1 MSFWN
6 RLGLAVLVGSTLMLG
21 ACDGDDGA
29 DGAQGP
35 EGPAG
40 PPGDPGLPAD
50 DFTRGA
56 EIASDVT
63 LTLESITVTGTDPF
77 ALAFSATGKN
87 RRGETVP
94 LVGLSRIALYVIN
107 QASNDGD
114 LGAPVQWFNHAQE
127 NEFGTSMF
135 CTPTGTASSRGN
147 EVNACTL
154 VEDPDNPG
162 HYTGSW
168 SHDGNAPVVLADGD
182 ANALHRVVI
191 RAYDLV
197 NDEGETLEDKVLSA
211 PADFIPATGE
221 TATSV
226 KDSVAS
232 AACIQCHGALEGY
245 PEGDERFAY
254 VSRHGNYQKV
264 EQCVACHTPALG
276 SADFAPMIHGIHA
289 GRRDGFEEVGF
300 PGELFQC
307 RHCHGEMDSWQ
318 ANVWGQACQGC
329 HTSEAAAN
337 HITAVGNDRSC
348 NTCHG
353 ADAPP
358 AGPGLP
364 GPVADSHRPMRRAA
378 MEDTP
383 GMAFEFTGATVSDN
397 GLDDDLSTLTVTA
410 NLTFNGAPA
419 ADDFDF
425 TPYMTNTGR
434 GILLGNVAVDGVV
447 TRITTLDI
455 HGDRVSLT
463 GGVLTVAKDL
473 ADASLTGTVYLTAEV
488 QFCGEA
494 GMAMPCEADGT
505 GYANQAPVAYFNLD
519 GGEALLARHSQ
530 PERVTVTE
538 ANCNSCHE
546 NLTHVK
552 GTHGAS
558 EFTQCMHCHNST
570 WAGSFHPE
578 VNLVND
584 DGTFTTVP
592 GLTYSNRDLVTVVHR
607 YHSGAWDNEEAH
619 GVYLDGDAEL
629 EGYPSAI
636 NDCGACHTPGQSLFA
651 ADGGL
656 TSGKR
661 AIAIGTDQYVT
672 PVAASCRACH
682 AHSGQAA
689 MAHFESMGATVDS
702 SPDTS
707 PNLPVE
713 SCATCHGE
721 GKEFGID
728 IVHKG
733 H

>member
-1 MSFWN
+1 MSSWN
-6 RLGLAVLVGSTLMLG
+6 RLGLALLVGSSLMLG

-29 DGAQGP
+29 DGAPGP
-35 EGPAG
+35 EGPPG
-40 PPGDPGLPAD
+40 PPGDPGLPSD
-50 DFTRGA
+50 GFTRGA
-56 EIASDVT
+56 ELASDVT
-63 LTLESITVTGTDPF
+63 LTLESITVTGADPF
-77 ALAFSATGKN
+77 ALAFSASGKN
-87 RRGETVP
+87 ERGESVP
-94 LVGLSRIALYVIN
+94 LVGLSRIALYVMN
-107 QASNDGD
+107 QAANSSDS
-114 LGAPVQWFNHAQE
+114 GAPVQWISHTQA
-127 NEFGTSMF
+127 NEFGSSMF
-135 CTPTGTASSRGN
+135 CTPTGTATSRGN

-162 HYTGSW
+162 RYTGSW

-197 NDEGETLEDKVLSA
+197 DSNGEGVEDKVMSQ
-211 PADFIPATGE
+211 PKDFIPATGE
-221 TATSV
+221 DAISV
-226 KDSVAS
+226 KDSVAN

-245 PEGDERFAY
+245 PEGDDRFAY

-276 SADFAPMIHGIHA
+276 SADFAPMIHGIHSSF
-289 GRRDGFEEVGF
+289 REGFEEVGF

-307 RHCHGEMDSWQ
+307 QHCHGEMDSWQ
-318 ANVWGQACQGC
+318 SNIWGQACQAC

-337 HITAVGNDRSC
+337 HITAVGTDRGC
-348 NTCHG
+348 ATCHG

-364 GPVADSHRPMRRAA
+364 GSVADSHMPMRRAMMA
-378 MEDTP
+378 ATP
-383 GMAFEFTGATVSDN
+383 GMAFEFTSAVVSDN
-397 GLDDDLSTLTVTA
+397 GVDDGLSTLTVSA
-410 NLTFNGAPA
+410 NLSFNGAPA

-434 GILLGNVAVDGVV
+434 GILLGNVASDGVV
-447 TRITTLDI
+447 TRNTTLDI
-455 HGDRVSLT
+455 HDDRVSLT
-463 GGVLTVAKDL
+463 GGVLTVARDL
-473 ADASLTGTVYLTAEV
+473 ADATLTGTVYVTAEV

-505 GYANQAPVAYFNLD
+505 GYANLAPVAYFNLD
-519 GGEALLARHSQ
+519 GGDPTLARHSQ
-530 PERVTVTE
+530 PDRVTVTE
-538 ANCNSCHE
+538 ANCNTCHE

-552 GTHGAS
+552 GTHGAT

-570 WAGSFHPE
+570 WAGSFHPG
-578 VNLVND
+578 VNLIND
-584 DGTFTTVP
+584 DGSFTAVP
-592 GLTYSNRDLVTVVHR
+592 GLTYANRDLVTVVHR

-619 GVYLDGDAEL
+619 GVYLDGDVEL
-629 EGYPSAI
+629 QGYPSAI
-636 NDCGACHTPGQSLFA
+636 NDCSACHTPGQSLFA

-661 AIAIGTDQYVT
+661 AIAIGADQYIT
-672 PVAASCRACH
+672 PVAASCRGCH
-682 AHSGQAA
+682 AHSDEAA

-713 SCATCHGE
+713 SCATCHAE
-721 GKEFGID
+721 GKTFGID
-728 IVHKG
+728 MVHG